1 MNRIFILLFA
11 LLLPATWHAQDGLD
25 ACLDKLGKSLALKL
39 TSLEKTHVAVSD
51 LVTLAG
57 DSNLLGMTASEEL
70 TVALVHHALGFEVM
84 DRSHLKAIFAE
95 HRMALGGLM
104 NEESLIELGRLES
117 VDVIVTGTIAQ
128 LSDRYKIT
136 VKALDTETASL
147 LAADRAYC
155 ARTPDLDAAFTGA
168 PVGTVPLPDPD
179 PDPKPVP
186 VVDCATY
193 KTGALHVTNHADRTV
208 TLHVKAECGTTQT
221 HALSPGETMTM
232 NGLCAGLVQWSAS
245 GADWRKAGSV
255 FIHACEQRK
264 VQLTP

>member
-1 MNRIFILLFA
+1 MNCIFTLLFA
-11 LLLPATWHAQDGLD
+11 LLLPATWNAQDGLD

-39 TSLEKTHVAVSD
+39 ASLEKTHVAVSD

-70 TVALVHHALGFEVM
+70 TVAFVHHALGFEVM

-117 VDVIVTGTIAQ
+117 VDVIVTGTIVQ

-155 ARTPDLDAAFTGA
+155 ARTPDLDAAFSG
-168 PVGTVPLPDPD
+168 LPHSPKPA

-186 VVDCATY
+186 MVDCASY
-193 KTGALHVTNHADRTV
+193 KTGKLHVVNHTDRTV
-208 TLHVKAECGTTQT
+208 NLKVRAECGTTQT
-221 HALSPGETMTM
+221 HALAPGESMTM
-232 NGLCAGLVQWSAS
+232 NGLCAGLVQWSAT
-245 GADWRKAGSV
+245 GADWRKAGTV
-255 FIHACEQRK
+255 FLHACEERK

>member
-1 MNRIFILLFA
+1 MNRIFTLLFA
-11 LLLPATWHAQDGLD
+11 LLLPATWNAQDGLD
-25 ACLDKLGKSLALKL
+25 ACLDKLGKSLTLKL
-39 TSLEKTHVAVSD
+39 ASLEKNHVAVSD

-57 DSNLLGMTASEEL
+57 DSNLLGMTASEEV
-70 TVALVHHALGFEVM
+70 TVAFVHHALGFEVM

-155 ARTPDLDAAFTGA
+155 ARTPDLDASFSGM
-168 PVGTVPLPDPD
+168 PHSLKPPS
-179 PDPKPVP
+179 DPKPVP
-186 VVDCATY
+186 MVDCASH
-193 KTGALHVTNHADRTV
+193 KTGKLHVVNHTDRTV
-208 TLHVKAECGTTQT
+208 TLKVRAECGTAQT
-221 HALSPGETMTM
+221 HALSPGESMTM
-232 NGLCAGLVQWSAS
+232 NGLCAGLVQWSAM
-245 GADWRKAGSV
+245 GADWRKAGTV
-255 FIHACEQRK
+255 FLHTCEERK